1 MGGIRDLNPKL
12 KLLSPRQSEYS
23 DDIREEKGLP
33 KIDIPKLPSCRDS
46 LNGPFT
52 GSGVIRGRS
61 YSATESE
68 EKRMPRLFTGVL
80 TQPCPTRKAASLCLR
95 KKRDGS

>member
-1 MGGIRDLNPKL
+1 MNILTFL
-12 KLLSPRQSEYS
+12 
-23 DDIREEKGLP
+23 REEKGLP

-68 EKRMPRLFTGVL
+68 EKRVPRLFPGVL
-80 TQPCPTRKAASLCLR
+80 TRQCPTRAASLCLR
-95 KKRDGS
+95 KKRECHRRW